1 MSFDP
6 TNFTGN
12 LDTSSVEKRGVV
24 SHAAAKVATKSASS
38 SVKSAGSSV
47 QSAGDS
53 VSSSVSNIAS
63 KTMNEIE
70 SEIKNLTK
78 AVKVEKFYGIHLLTY
93 CNRHWEWNAK
103 DHRLNQ
109 TSDNCTNPSI
119 DFFFQ
124 PKVIAE
130 DILGTDSL
138 PGLLN
143 WPSSLDVITDGLKA
157 TWHAMSAMYL
167 AGIFLMLVS
176 FTGCIFFLFSR
187 RPERHV
193 LFHRITYVSCG
204 VSLSPMTAPFSNY
217 PANAYL

>member
-12 LDTSSVEKRGVV
+12 LDSSSIDKRGVASHAV
-24 SHAAAKVATKSASS
+24 SHAASQAKDTAQSADS
-38 SVKSAGSSV
+38 SVKSAS
-47 QSAGDS
+47 DS
-53 VSSSVSNIAS
+53 VSSSVSNVAS

-78 AVKVEKFYGIHLLTY
+78 AVKVERFYGIHLLTY
-93 CNRHWEWNAK
+93 CNRRWEWNGK

-109 TSDNCTNPSI
+109 TSDNCTSPSI
-119 DFFFQ
+119 GFFFQ

-138 PGLLN
+138 PSLLN
-143 WPSSLDVITDGLKA
+143 WPSSVDVIAGGLKA

-187 RPERHV
+187 RPDRHV

-204 VSLSPMTAPFSNY
+204 VSVPSRMASFPIYL
-217 PANAYL
+217 ANGYL